1 MNNTIFYLIGDTA
14 AARLAVAQE
23 VTALTGARLVDSQ
36 TIYAPIFSL
45 LESARPA
52 DVPNGAWA
60 QVDAVRTAILT
71 TIETL
76 SPKSWSF
83 VFTHA
88 GLDIPADIG
97 VYRTVRDMA
106 VRRGSRFLPVTLTG
120 AKVQRLLRFE
130 ESNALTVHM
139 TDRPADDAAKAIVAA
154 AGP

>member
-1 MNNTIFYLIGDTA
+1 
-14 AARLAVAQE
+14 
-23 VTALTGARLVDSQ
+23 
-36 TIYAPIFSL
+36 L

-52 DVPNGAWA
+52 DVPDGAWA

-97 VYRTVRDMA
+97 VYRTVL
-106 VRRGSRFLPVTLTG
+106 GT
-120 AKVQRLLRFE
+120 
-130 ESNALTVHM
+130 
-139 TDRPADDAAKAIVAA
+139 
-154 AGP
+154 